1 MKMAKCRHAIF
12 SLALSTLVLVLC
24 ACSAYSGSNET
35 SVPGSEVGYQG
46 NEEAAGIYAAILQ
59 HLIMDDIAQ
68 TGQSQTTHLYILRQ
82 TYDSVGNPDAPW
94 ADSHEIDIA
103 TQKETNALLSAFP
116 IDIVWI
122 NSTIDVSPEIYDAHQ
137 AIVTLGNLHYNR
149 DRDAI
154 VSASLYLPAQGVTGK
169 TLILSKITEGNHW
182 QVDGNTGVKQFGKLA
197 P

>member
-1 MKMAKCRHAIF
+1 
-12 SLALSTLVLVLC
+12 LC

-46 NEEAAGIYAAILQ
+46 NEETAGIYAAILQ
-59 HLIMDDIAQ
+59 HLIMDDIAI

-103 TQKETNALLSAFP
+103 TQKETGVLLTTFP
-116 IDIVWI
+116 LDIVWI
-122 NSTIDVSPEIYDAHQ
+122 NSTFDVSSEINDVQQ
-137 AIVTLGNLHYNR
+137 AIVTLGNVHYNR

-169 TLILSKITEGNHW
+169 TLILSKIMEGNQW
-182 QVDGNTGVKQFGKLA
+182 QVNGNMGVEQFGKLA

>member
-1 MKMAKCRHAIF
+1 MKMAKCRHAIY

-46 NEEAAGIYAAILQ
+46 NEETAGIYAAILQ
-59 HLIMDDIAQ
+59 HLIMDDIAI

-103 TQKETNALLSAFP
+103 TQKETGVLLTTFP
-116 IDIVWI
+116 LDIVWI
-122 NSTIDVSPEIYDAHQ
+122 NSTFDVSSEINDVQQ
-137 AIVTLGNLHYNR
+137 AIVTLGNVHYNR

-169 TLILSKITEGNHW
+169 TLILSKIMEGNQW
-182 QVDGNTGVKQFGKLA
+182 QVNGNMGVEQFGKLA